1 MHASSIFTNMGRITA
16 VINRA
21 IIDNII
27 GNKRIALLAG
37 VLAERV

>member
-1 MHASSIFTNMGRITA
+1 MGRITA

-21 IIDNII
+21 IIDNIS
-27 GNKRIALLAG
+27 GKKRIALLPG